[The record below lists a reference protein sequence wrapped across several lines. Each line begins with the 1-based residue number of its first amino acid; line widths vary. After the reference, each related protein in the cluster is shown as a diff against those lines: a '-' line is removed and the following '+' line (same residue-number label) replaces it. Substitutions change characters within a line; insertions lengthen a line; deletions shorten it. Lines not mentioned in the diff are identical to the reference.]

1 MKKSLV
7 KAATVESYP
16 LSDIIEST
24 ERRRQEEFGFVSLI
38 EAGGFDYPTFFT
50 ATFDYF
56 ATGEGLTIGIVMG
69 HAHSAAR
76 LTELVTENFGTYYA
90 SGAELWPRLQLPPNA
105 TSLVPDAIRAVI
117 ADPTQVIGNFFY
129 ASTYHLNQS

>member
-1 MKKSLV
+1 MKKSLD
-7 KAATVESYP
+7 KTATVESYP

-24 ERRRQEEFGFVSLI
+24 GRQRREEFGFVSLI